1 VKYIDEYRDH
11 RIAHALAAEISSRA
25 SRKWVLMEICGGQ
38 THTIM
43 RYGLDE
49 LLGDNIELVH
59 GPGCPVCVTPLE
71 TIDKAIELASLADVT
86 LVSYGDMLRV
96 PGSRSDLFQ
105 AKAKG
110 GDVRVAYTPLEALKI
125 ARAHP
130 GRRVVFLAIGFE
142 TTAPANAMT
151 VWLAKQE
158 GLRNFSMLVSQVLV
172 PPAIRALMSSPA
184 NRVQGFIAPGHVCTV
199 MGCEE
204 YEALARDFGVPFVIA
219 GFEPVDLLQAVLML
233 VKQLEAG
240 SAKLENQYARSV
252 QPDGNPAARKIMRQV
267 FEIADQKWRGLGTIP
282 ASGLRLRA
290 EYADYDAVKIFGLA
304 DITVE
309 EPAEC
314 VSAQVLQGLT
324 KPTDCPAFGSRC
336 TPENPLGAP
345 MVSSE
350 GACAAYYHYRRHTPN
365 S

>member
-1 VKYIDEYRDH
+1 MKYIDEYRDH

-71 TIDKAIELASLADVT
+71 TIDKAIELASLPDVT

-110 GDVRVAYTPLEALKI
+110 GDVRVAYTPMEALKI
-125 ARAHP
+125 ARANP
-130 GRRVVFLAIGFE
+130 ERRVVFLAIGFE

-151 VWLAKQE
+151 AWQAKQE
-158 GLRNFSMLVSQVLV
+158 GLRNFSMLVSHVLV

-184 NRVQGFIAPGHVCTV
+184 NRVQGFIAPGHVCSV

-204 YEALARDFGVPFVIA
+204 YEALARDFRVPFVVA
-219 GFEPVDLLQAVLML
+219 GFEPVDLLQAVLLL

-240 SAKLENQYARSV
+240 SCKARESV
-252 QPDGNPAARKIMRQV
+252 RALGSGPWQPCCPEDHAGRFRDRRPEVARNRDDSRQRPAAPRSIC
-267 FEIADQKWRGLGTIP
+267 
-282 ASGLRLRA
+282 GLRC
-290 EYADYDAVKIFGLA
+290 G
-304 DITVE
+304 
-309 EPAEC
+309 
-314 VSAQVLQGLT
+314 
-324 KPTDCPAFGSRC
+324 
-336 TPENPLGAP
+336 
-345 MVSSE
+345 E
-350 GACAAYYHYRRHTPN
+350 GFWAG
-365 S
+365 

>member
-1 VKYIDEYRDH
+1 MKYIDEYRDH

-25 SRKWVLMEICGGQ
+25 SRRWVLMEICGGQ

-71 TIDKAIELASLADVT
+71 TIDKAIELASLPDVT

-110 GDVRVAYTPLEALKI
+110 ADVRVAYTPLEALKI

-142 TTAPANAMT
+142 TTAPANAMA

-172 PPAIRALMSSPA
+172 PPAIRALMRSPA

-199 MGCEE
+199 MGCEQ
-204 YEALARDFGVPFVIA
+204 YEALAREFRVPIVVG

-233 VKQLEAG
+233 VGNSKRE
-240 SAKLENQYARSV
+240 ARSWKTSTRV
-252 QPDGNPAARKIMRQV
+252 RCSPKAIPRPARSWSRSSRLPTRNGAASGRFPPAACASAMSMRTTMRRRSSS
-267 FEIADQKWRGLGTIP
+267 WPTSLRRNRP
-282 ASGLRLRA
+282 SASAR
-290 EYADYDAVKIFGLA
+290 
-304 DITVE
+304 
-309 EPAEC
+309 
-314 VSAQVLQGLT
+314 
-324 KPTDCPAFGSRC
+324 RC
-336 TPENPLGAP
+336 CKG
-345 MVSSE
+345 
-350 GACAAYYHYRRHTPN
+350 
-365 S
+365 